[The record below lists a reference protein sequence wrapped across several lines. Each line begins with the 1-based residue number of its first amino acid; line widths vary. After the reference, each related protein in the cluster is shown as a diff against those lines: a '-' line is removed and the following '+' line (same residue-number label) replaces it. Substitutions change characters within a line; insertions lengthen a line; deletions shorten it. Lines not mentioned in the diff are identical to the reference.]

1 MATVE
6 ELRDKQ
12 IESLERRVTE
22 NHQDLKGDVREL
34 HQDLKGDIRELRQ
47 DIRELRQVLFVVVAA
62 ALVSVVGILFQ
73 IFSK

>member
-12 IESLERRVTE
+12 IESLERRVAE
-22 NHQDLKGDVREL
+22 SHQG
-34 HQDLKGDIRELRQ
+34 LKGDIRELRP

-62 ALVSVVGILFQ
+62 ALVSVVGIFFEL
-73 IFSK
+73 FSK

>member
-12 IESLERRVTE
+12 IESLEGRVTE
-22 NHQDLKGDVREL
+22 NHQDLKGD
-34 HQDLKGDIRELRQ
+34 IREW
-47 DIRELRQVLFVVVAA
+47 RQVLFVVA
-62 ALVSVVGILFQ
+62 VVGILFQ

>member
-12 IESLERRVTE
+12 IESLERRVAE
-22 NHQDLKGDVREL
+22 SHQDL
-34 HQDLKGDIRELRQ
+34 GDIRELRP

-62 ALVSVVGILFQ
+62 ALVSVVGIFFEL
-73 IFSK
+73 FSK

>member
-12 IESLERRVTE
+12 IESLE
-22 NHQDLKGDVREL
+22 
-34 HQDLKGDIRELRQ
+34 
-47 DIRELRQVLFVVVAA
+47 VAA
-62 ALVSVVGILFQ
+62 ALVSVVGILLQ